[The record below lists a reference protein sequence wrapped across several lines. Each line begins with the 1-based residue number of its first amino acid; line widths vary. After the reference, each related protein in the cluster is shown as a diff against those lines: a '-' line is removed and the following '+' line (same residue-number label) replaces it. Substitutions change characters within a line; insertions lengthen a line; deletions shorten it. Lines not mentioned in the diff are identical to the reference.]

1 VWLRVQNV
9 ANKTNLGNPT
19 GNLQSGD
26 FMRIFTLYNA
36 YAEPQVRLAV
46 RAASAARPAP
56 LCGGATDSST
66 AA

>member
-1 VWLRVQNV
+1 MWLRVQNV
-9 ANKTNLGNPT
+9 ANKTNFGNPT

-26 FMRIFTLYNA
+26 FMRIFTLNN

-56 LCGGATDSST
+56 LCGGATDSS
-66 AA
+66 AAA